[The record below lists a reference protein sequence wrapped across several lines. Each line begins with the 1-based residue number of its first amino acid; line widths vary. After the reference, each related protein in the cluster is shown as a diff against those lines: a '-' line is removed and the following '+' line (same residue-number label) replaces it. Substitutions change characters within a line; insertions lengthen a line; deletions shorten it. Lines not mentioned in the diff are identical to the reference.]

1 MRKLPL
7 LLCAVVMLLTSCQQK
22 PATVV
27 VDSEA
32 IKAELTTFMDE
43 YNVAYKSMDINKM
56 TALCTDNVLFLGTDP
71 SEFWSKKQI
80 TDLITSQGLDT
91 IKLEYVI
98 DRREILVAADGNS
111 AIVVEQFLMPL
122 ISPNLSVRAIDHI
135 IKVGDGWKFDLIS
148 WNVIPKNEDIPR
160 LNAAFK

>member
-1 MRKLPL
+1 
-7 LLCAVVMLLTSCQQK
+7 
-22 PATVV
+22 
-27 VDSEA
+27 
-32 IKAELTTFMDE
+32 
-43 YNVAYKSMDINKM
+43 M

-160 LNAAFK
+160 LNAAFE

>member
-56 TALCTDNVLFLGTDP
+56 IALCTDNVLFLGTDP

-160 LNAAFK
+160 LNAAFE